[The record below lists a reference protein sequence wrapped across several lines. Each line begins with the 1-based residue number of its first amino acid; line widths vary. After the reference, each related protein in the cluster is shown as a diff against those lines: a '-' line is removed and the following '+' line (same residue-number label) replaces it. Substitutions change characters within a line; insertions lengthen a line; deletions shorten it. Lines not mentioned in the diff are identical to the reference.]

1 MNTQVKLKSEN
12 DKGKFS
18 ELDNKKKMEQT
29 KLNTDSLGLKKD
41 KSLNRLIRKKEK
53 ANYQH

>member
-18 ELDNKKKMEQT
+18 ELDNKKKNGTNKT
-29 KLNTDSLGLKKD
+29 KYRFFRIKK
-41 KSLNRLIRKKEK
+41 R
-53 ANYQH
+53 